1 MTTYAGCC
9 QSYSPV
15 FPDSAEKPL
24 ANCETPVEFSS
35 IRSLIPNLESCFHYQ
50 RKVIPEQPLTIY
62 PFPREF
68 FMELFL

>member
-1 MTTYAGCC
+1 MLGCC
-9 QSYSPV
+9 QSYSLV